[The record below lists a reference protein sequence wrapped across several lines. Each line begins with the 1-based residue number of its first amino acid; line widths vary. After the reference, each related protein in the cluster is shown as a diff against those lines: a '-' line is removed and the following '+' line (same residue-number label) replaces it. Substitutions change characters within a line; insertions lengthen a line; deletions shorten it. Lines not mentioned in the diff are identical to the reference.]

1 MTTFDKTRNLEFTQD
16 QQNTLTQFN
25 LFDKSDQRFP
35 IMLLKGYAGTGKTTL
50 VAWLISL
57 FRNQNRKFKLLAP
70 TGRAAKVL
78 SSYTSEIAF
87 TIHKQIYFHN
97 EDSAGFKITL
107 AKNLHTD
114 TIFFVDEASMIST
127 RTDEEGRCLFRDLL
141 NYVYTGKNCRLVLIG
156 DTGQLPPVGQIE
168 AFALSEDYLKSEYP
182 QLSVYSS
189 VLEHI
194 VRQELASS
202 IVKNATVIRNANDSS
217 QKLFT
222 ILDEQTQRV
231 DSSEFQEELD
241 GAISI
246 YGLDEVKVLSI
257 SNKRVLGLNEG
268 IRNRL
273 LYKEELLEKGDR
285 IMVNKN
291 NYHWLKNDKDIG
303 FIANG
308 EILEI
313 EKVTKI
319 ESRFGFLFGHVRVSF
334 LDFPNK
340 EPIDVILNLNL
351 LSSSLLQL
359 DQTQS
364 RLLFAEIEGEYSQVK
379 SKSKRFK
386 LIFENPYWNA
396 LQVKYAYAITTHK
409 AQGGQWKVVFIDFV
423 GKSPEM
429 NDQAF
434 LKWLYTSVTRAT
446 ERVCLVNCPDSY
458 IQA

>member
-1 MTTFDKTRNLEFTQD
+1 MIEFTRD
-16 QQNTLTQFN
+16 QQNTLSQFKS
-25 LFDKSDQRFP
+25 FDESIDKFP
-35 IMLLKGYAGTGKTTL
+35 LMLLKGYAGTGKTTL

-57 FRNQNRKFKLLAP
+57 FRKENRKFKLLAP

-78 SSYTSEIAF
+78 SNYTSELAF

-97 EDSAGFKITL
+97 EDSAGIKITL

-127 RTDEEGRCLFRDLL
+127 RTDDEGSCLFRDLL

-156 DTGQLPPVGQIE
+156 DTGQLPPVGQVE
-168 AFALSEDYLKSEYP
+168 AFALSEEYLKSTFP
-182 QLSVYSS
+182 QLSVFSS

-194 VRQELASS
+194 VRQEKASS
-202 IVKNATVIRNANDSS
+202 IVKNATIIRNAKDTNQS
-217 QKLFT
+217 LFT
-222 ILDEQTQRV
+222 LLDKQTQLI

-241 GAISI
+241 GAIST

-273 LYKEELLEKGDR
+273 LYKEDLLEKGDR

-313 EKVTKI
+313 EKVSRI
-319 ESRFGFLFGHVRVSF
+319 ESRYGFLFGHVRVSF
-334 LDFPNK
+334 LEFPNK
-340 EPIDVILNLNL
+340 EPINVILNLNL
-351 LSSSLLQL
+351 LSSSHLQL

-364 RLLFAEIEGEYSQVK
+364 RLLFSEIEAEYSQVK
-379 SKSKRFK
+379 SKSKRLK
-386 LIFENPYWNA
+386 KVFENQYWNS

-446 ERVCLVNCPDSY
+446 EKVCLVNCPDSY
-458 IQA
+458 IKA